1 MNKKIVNKKN
11 LIICGAILVSFAL
24 GLAVG
29 CGVCCKCKKHKRHA
43 KPSKKIIKFFE
54 TKKAGQPL
62 TQEEQTVIAT
72 FKKNNG
78 ECIKATMDRSE
89 RSTLEDFKK
98 ELTKLAEGNK
108 KVEIKLSDLEAY
120 KNANADVVIKKSR
133 SCVMKTKKS
142 ISKKDK
148 KVMKSAIKK
157 MKMADI
163 INL

>member
-1 MNKKIVNKKN
+1 MKKILNKNN
-11 LIICGAILVSFAL
+11 LLFCGVILVSFAL

-29 CGVCCKCKKHKRHA
+29 CGLCCKCKKHKRHV
-43 KPSKKIIKFFE
+43 KPSKHIIKFFE
-54 TKKAGQPL
+54 SKKAGQPL
-62 TQEEQTVIAT
+62 TQEEQSVIAT

-89 RSTLEDFKK
+89 LSTLEDFKK

-108 KVEIKLSDLEAY
+108 KVEVKLSELEAY

-133 SCVMKTKKS
+133 ACAMKARKS
-142 ISKKDK
+142 MSKKDK
-148 KVMKSAIKK
+148 KVMRSAVSK
-157 MKMADI
+157 MKIADI